1 MTCIQSLFIILCT
14 DMQLNSVSK
23 GPSPSLGHERLNNCT
38 KLMKSKAGRKRLALS
53 GQVQEWNFK
62 IALLPRPMSKPSVD
76 QQHQGGRVG
85 KKLFV
90 KHTAS
95 HQPMCKTID
104 DHLQN
109 IIRTIV
115 QDRQSTNYG
124 RSKEVQRLTTAT
136 EIHQIQRVLFLAIL
150 VVFAINS
157 QSSVWVR
164 INRDSQYSRCL
175 TLD

>member
-1 MTCIQSLFIILCT
+1 
-14 DMQLNSVSK
+14 MQETAELHKK
-23 GPSPSLGHERLNNCT
+23 G
-38 KLMKSKAGRKRLALS
+38 
-53 GQVQEWNFK
+53 
-62 IALLPRPMSKPSVD
+62 
-76 QQHQGGRVG
+76 
-85 KKLFV
+85 KLFV

-109 IIRTIV
+109 IIGTIV

-150 VVFAINS
+150 FVFAINS
-157 QSSVWVR
+157 QSSVRVR
-164 INRDSQYSRCL
+164 INRDS
-175 TLD
+175 